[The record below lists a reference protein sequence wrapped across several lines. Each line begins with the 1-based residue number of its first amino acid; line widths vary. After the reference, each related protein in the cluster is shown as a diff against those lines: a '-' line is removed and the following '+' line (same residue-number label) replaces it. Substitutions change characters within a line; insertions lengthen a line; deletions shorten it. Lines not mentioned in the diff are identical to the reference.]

1 MLVVNHYHYIGPTFE
16 TIKSLALNLVFTF
29 QVREMHKL
37 EVRSVSCQH
46 SAGGGEREDNNV
58 PEEDCTSVSA
68 MEYNHVTTRL
78 DVSSFLSDVAT
89 SVSSASCLDLTSD
102 DTDFTVDS
110 SSEDTDDLDY
120 HLGIRE
126 GRGRARN
133 QGLRGSFRNFVED
146 IVLTFQDMFRSPNRS
161 IMALIW
167 CGYTFS
173 IMLIANGFFPYM
185 ILYSLLFLLIMYA
198 ETIQERRN

>member
-1 MLVVNHYHYIGPTFE
+1 
-16 TIKSLALNLVFTF
+16 
-29 QVREMHKL
+29 MHKL

-46 SAGGGEREDNNV
+46 SVGSGEREDNNV
-58 PEEDCTSVSA
+58 TEEDCTSVSA